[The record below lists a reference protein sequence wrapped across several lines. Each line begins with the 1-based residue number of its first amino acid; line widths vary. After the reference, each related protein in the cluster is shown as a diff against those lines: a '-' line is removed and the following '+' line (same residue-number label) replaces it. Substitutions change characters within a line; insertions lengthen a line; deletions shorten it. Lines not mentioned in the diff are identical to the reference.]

1 IREDKGK
8 SGDAVAAALKWSPSK
23 ISRYERARTGL
34 RPREVE
40 RLLDYYQ
47 ITGSHRE
54 LLLRLAEDATQKG
67 WWEEFTD
74 SLSEDYKQFIGL
86 EHEAASMSI
95 WHVDVV
101 PGLLQTEDYARHII
115 SSYSRVEPIPPAMIE
130 RLVRVRMRRQQVL
143 NHDGLQLSV
152 VLDESV
158 LKRRIGDDTGMYD
171 QLRRLAREAERPN
184 LTLQILPLNAR
195 HVIFG
200 ESFAIFGFGYDSEAM
215 MQDVVI
221 TEQLRNSFILEGE
234 RETYLHRIAFQM
246 LADAS
251 LDPVKSREL
260 ILDTAESCWSG
271 ARRPAHVSPPGGPP
285 GRQVVAQP
293 PLAGGE
299 HHPARPRPARAL
311 VAGQARDRVGGFRGE
326 RRGQNRAVL
335 DRLAGSL
342 PEVRE
347 HRMRGVAQDGDPA
360 ARPPRDRVA
369 IVKRPLVPGAR
380 GGEQAEQGLVPAGI
394 TLEHLLAAALRDP
407 RLVPVAGIV
416 VVADNV
422 DQFLAPQRVQH
433 DRAVRAEPLGPVGGR
448 TDAADGF
455 GPDDAAIA
463 DLPGE
468 PGVVRAEQAGAHR

>member
-1 IREDKGK
+1 VTVTLVRPRGAEEEERPMIAPGSPTVRRRRLAAELRGIREDKGK

-74 SLSEDYKQFIGL
+74 SLSEDYQQFIGL

-143 NHDGLQLSV
+143 NRDGLQLSV

-246 LADAS
+246 IADAS
-251 LDPVKSREL
+251 LDPVASRDL
-260 ILDTAESCWSG
+260 ILDAAESYWSG
-271 ARRPAHVSPPGGPP
+271 ARRPVHA
-285 GRQVVAQP
+285 
-293 PLAGGE
+293 
-299 HHPARPRPARAL
+299 
-311 VAGQARDRVGGFRGE
+311 
-326 RRGQNRAVL
+326 
-335 DRLAGSL
+335 
-342 PEVRE
+342 
-347 HRMRGVAQDGDPA
+347 
-360 ARPPRDRVA
+360 
-369 IVKRPLVPGAR
+369 
-380 GGEQAEQGLVPAGI
+380 
-394 TLEHLLAAALRDP
+394 
-407 RLVPVAGIV
+407 
-416 VVADNV
+416 
-422 DQFLAPQRVQH
+422 
-433 DRAVRAEPLGPVGGR
+433 
-448 TDAADGF
+448 
-455 GPDDAAIA
+455 
-463 DLPGE
+463 
-468 PGVVRAEQAGAHR
+468 